1 LQLYINNAK
10 ENWVVDRF
18 IDEWN
23 YYNFKQSSTYL
34 FGKKIIWIIAPWT
47 WQKLPKRVLRKNK
60 VLCTI
65 HHIDEDKF
73 SAEEEKNFYLRDE
86 YVDAYHAISTKTYS
100 QLRKLTEKK
109 IYTIPFWANQNI
121 WYYIQDKKLL
131 RKKYN
136 INFETYLVGSFQRD
150 TEGSDLLSPKLSKG
164 PDIFIEIIE
173 NLHSK
178 HRNLKVLLAGKR
190 RQFVINELEKRGIE
204 YFYYEMADFKVLN
217 ELYNLLDLYVVS
229 SRVEGGPQSIIECS
243 LTKTPIISTNVGI
256 APEILNTI
264 SIFNMKNYEKAKPDT
279 DYAYSKVEHL
289 KIPQGFKS
297 FNDMISEL

>member
-1 LQLYINNAK
+1 MQLYINNAK

>member
-1 LQLYINNAK
+1 MQLYINNAK

-23 YYNFKQSSTYL
+23 YYNFKQSSTYF

-47 WQKLPKRVLRKNK
+47 WQKLPKRVLKKNK

-65 HHIDEDKF
+65 HHIDENKF

-100 QLRKLTEKK
+100 QLQNLTEKK

-121 WYYIQDKKLL
+121 WYYIKDKKLL

-136 INFETYLVGSFQRD
+136 INPETYLVGSFQRD

-178 HRNLKVLLAGKR
+178 HKNLKVLLAGKR
-190 RQFVINELEKRGIE
+190 RHFVINELEKRGIE

-217 ELYNLLDLYVVS
+217 ELYNLLDLYIVS
-229 SRVEGGPQSIIECS
+229 SRVEGGPQSIIECG

-264 SIFNMKNYEKAKPDT
+264 SIFNIKNFEKAKPDT
-279 DYAYSKVEHL
+279 DHAYSKVQHL
-289 KIPQGFKS
+289 KIPQGFKR
-297 FNDMISEL
+297 FNDMLSEL

>member
-1 LQLYINNAK
+1 
-10 ENWVVDRF
+10 
-18 IDEWN
+18 
-23 YYNFKQSSTYL
+23 
-34 FGKKIIWIIAPWT
+34 
-47 WQKLPKRVLRKNK
+47 
-60 VLCTI
+60 
-65 HHIDEDKF
+65 
-73 SAEEEKNFYLRDE
+73 
-86 YVDAYHAISTKTYS
+86 
-100 QLRKLTEKK
+100 
-109 IYTIPFWANQNI
+109 
-121 WYYIQDKKLL
+121 
-131 RKKYN
+131 
-136 INFETYLVGSFQRD
+136 
-150 TEGSDLLSPKLSKG
+150 
-164 PDIFIEIIE
+164 
-173 NLHSK
+173 
-178 HRNLKVLLAGKR
+178 LKVLLAGKR

>member
-1 LQLYINNAK
+1 MQLYINNAK

-289 KIPQGFKS
+289 KIPLGFKS

>member
-86 YVDAYHAISTKTYS
+86 YVDAYHAISNKTYS